1 MASKG
6 LCCKVNHVN
15 PGTIGSAAEIPLN
28 KLFPDKGKS
37 LGIWKNGKTRV
48 LIAVAIFL
56 VSYISFAGNGFGVAS
71 PEWFKIHQND
81 SEQLVLD
88 GILYQSKSG
97 SSEFFGLGTFS
108 RPSVNEQHFKH
119 VELYDNNNTEGNF
132 SPYSSQFG
140 LQVSVFSQAKKLGL
154 SFNGMQNLTAGL
166 LALLC
171 SLSYLLLR
179 HLDFPGLP
187 SLAFSA
193 SFAFSPW
200 VVVFARN
207 LYWVPFTWFLPI
219 IVGASICA
227 RRFNSKLK
235 NFLVLGIGLYFPFL
249 LKMLCGYEYITTI
262 FASTLICSLISAFR
276 CGAPKK
282 DLTRIALVVS
292 ISFAI
297 AFGSAAGLHVDQ
309 INRRGGDGIKTLL
322 MTASKRASN
331 STMPIFAKLCAGT
344 SDPSSCV
351 KQNLGLPTSEL
362 SKSLQSS
369 PIKVIGRYLAVKDS
383 LPWSYFYSSTNIA
396 AEIKETKSTGGAINM
411 VNILAKSTPVEIAQF
426 LAGLAFQL
434 LNSVLLIGLAL
445 YCILFS
451 RNKRQTT
458 AIICLL
464 AVAPLSWF
472 VIAKGHSAIHYSIN
486 YVLWYVV
493 LFPSMA
499 LIASN
504 NFVGQA
510 KLKHK

>member
-1 MASKG
+1 M
-6 LCCKVNHVN
+6 NHVD
-15 PGTIGSAAEIPLN
+15 PGTMGSAAEIPLN

-71 PEWFKIHQND
+71 PEWFRMHQVD

-88 GILYQSKSG
+88 GILYQDKADNNKLFS
-97 SSEFFGLGTFS
+97 LGNFS
-108 RPSVNEQHFKH
+108 RPSLRGQQFLHSK
-119 VELYDNNNTEGNF
+119 LYDQNNTEGDF
-132 SPYSSQFG
+132 IPYNSQFG
-140 LQVSVFSQAKKLGL
+140 LQVSAFSQAKKLGL
-154 SFNGMQNLTAGL
+154 SFNRMQNLTAGL

-179 HLDFPGLP
+179 DLNFPGLV
-187 SLAFSA
+187 SLVFAA

-219 IVGASICA
+219 ITGAAICT
-227 RRFNSKLK
+227 RCFNSKLK
-235 NFLVLGIGLYFPFL
+235 NCLVLGIGLYFPFL

-262 FASTLICSLISAFR
+262 FASTLICALISAYR

-282 DLTRIALVVS
+282 DLARIALVVS

-297 AFGSAAGLHVDQ
+297 AFGSAAALHIDQ
-309 INRRGGDGIKTLL
+309 INRRGGDGIKTILL
-322 MTASKRASN
+322 TAAKRASSSN
-331 STMPIFAKLCAGT
+331 PANMFAKLCASTG
-344 SDPSSCV
+344 DGVGCLE
-351 KQNLGLPTSEL
+351 QNLQLSE
-362 SKSLQSS
+362 SLQAN
-369 PIKVIGRYLAVKDS
+369 PVKVVGRYLAVKDS

-396 AEIKETKSTGGAINM
+396 AEIKETKSTGGTINM

-499 LIASN
+499 LIAAN